1 MVRISVSN
9 RGSRAASLKLE
20 YRIGS
25 PGAYTCR
32 KVSVWSLL
40 SADFFLPPTKP
51 KAESTRLPTPALD
64 AIDRAPPPPP
74 PPPAVESVELSS
86 LAADDSTP
94 PKPKPRALWFN
105 SLSPAP

>member
-74 PPPAVESVELSS
+74 PPAVESVELSS

>member
-64 AIDRAPPPPP
+64 AIARAPPLP